1 MMALLK
7 NILKYFGL
15 NLKKPFLLCILHSFG
30 KEELATSQRQ
40 PIIKLTEKKKKEDKD
55 KRLIQNWRSI
65 SLLNVDVKI
74 TSKALSKRL
83 KNVLLLLF
91 SDNQSSH
98 VDRRFISEGGR
109 LIVDVLQITDVLKL
123 NGMLVT
129 IDINKLLIQ
138 LIIALTLRPRN
149 MYIYVFQAL
158 FGFCNF

>member
-15 NLKKPFLLCILHSFG
+15 NLKKPFLSCILHSFG

-40 PIIKLTEKKKKEDKD
+40 AIIKLIEKKKEDKD